1 MLESFISTQK
11 LSVQKM
17 LARKFARFMS
27 YKRDFLEL
35 LMSTLQSL
43 VREQL
48 QIESITGAVGGDE
61 VLVPLRCATGPGV
74 GDQELVLIN
83 RGGKLQIESITG
95 AVGGDEVLVPLRCA
109 VGLDPQDQGSGISWT
124 RIRRRVHGQAAADQ
138 VHLRG
143 GGRQRGACAA
153 AVRRTVRERE

>member
-1 MLESFISTQK
+1 MKACVAAGDTECAPPRLRRVMLESFISTQK

-48 QIESITGAVGGDE
+48 QIESITGAVGGNE
-61 VLVPLRCATGPGV
+61 VLVPMRCATG
-74 GDQELVLIN
+74 
-83 RGGKLQIESITG
+83 
-95 AVGGDEVLVPLRCA
+95 
-109 VGLDPQDQGSGISWT
+109 SGFK
-124 RIRRRVHGQAAADQ
+124 D
-138 VHLRG
+138 
-143 GGRQRGACAA
+143 
-153 AVRRTVRERE
+153 

>member
-1 MLESFISTQK
+1 MLRWEALSMRAATACRVMLESFISTQK

-61 VLVPLRCATGPGV
+61 VLVPLRCAVILNPQG
-74 GDQELVLIN
+74 Q
-83 RGGKLQIESITG
+83 
-95 AVGGDEVLVPLRCA
+95 
-109 VGLDPQDQGSGISWT
+109 GLGIRT
-124 RIRRRVHGQAAADQ
+124 RIRRRGHGRAAADQ
-138 VHLRG
+138 VHHRRV
-143 GGRQRGACAA
+143 GRQRGAHAA
-153 AVRRTVRERE
+153 AVRRMVRDRDRERV

>member
-61 VLVPLRCATGPGV
+61 VLVPLRCA
-74 GDQELVLIN
+74 
-83 RGGKLQIESITG
+83 
-95 AVGGDEVLVPLRCA
+95 A
-109 VGLDPQDQGSGISWT
+109 GLGLNHETCVACKPM
-124 RIRRRVHGQAAADQ
+124 
-138 VHLRG
+138 HLRL
-143 GGRQRGACAA
+143 
-153 AVRRTVRERE
+153 AVQLSAPVRPCC